1 MKSELKKIG
10 LHLSDI
16 SNDSRFVK
24 KNTLFLAYPGLHF
37 DGRNYIPEAI
47 KKGAK
52 AIFYEKKRFCME
64 KILECTSSFH

>member
-37 DGRNYIPEAI
+37 DGRNYIPEAL
-47 KKGAK
+47 KKEIGRA
-52 AIFYEKKRFCME
+52 
-64 KILECTSSFH
+64 HV